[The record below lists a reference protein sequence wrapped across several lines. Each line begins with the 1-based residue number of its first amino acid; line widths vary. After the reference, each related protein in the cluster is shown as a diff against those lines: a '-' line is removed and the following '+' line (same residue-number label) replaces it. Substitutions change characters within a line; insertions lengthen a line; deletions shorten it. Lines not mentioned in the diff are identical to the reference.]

1 MSNGTFKLSN
11 QAVGALMM
19 ALQESLLNELDIV
32 PIIKGFELQTGED
45 GLVVTNPP
53 TVRVSNNQPIT
64 EDDLTRLAGEQLP
77 RYLYK
82 CEGCEQEFVAFH
94 SLSEQKES
102 CDLCGHESVTKMVGK
117 PIVLNKKQSD
127 SKTTGDLTNEYIE
140 ANRELLA
147 EMKEEASN
155 GLYEQT

>member
-1 MSNGTFKLSN
+1 M
-11 QAVGALMM
+11 
-19 ALQESLLNELDIV
+19 
-32 PIIKGFELQTGED
+32 
-45 GLVVTNPP
+45 
-53 TVRVSNNQPIT
+53 
-64 EDDLTRLAGEQLP
+64 P

-127 SKTTGDLTNEYIE
+127 SETTGALTNEYIE
-140 ANRELLA
+140 ANREKLT

-155 GLYEQT
+155 GFYE